1 MDFNPFLLLGLD
13 AEIEMNR
20 EPSKELLHLSPVKKL
35 ILAYPWAII
44 HLWSF
49 KKYPADLELI

>member
-20 EPSKELLHLSPVKKL
+20 EPSKELVHLSPVKKL

-44 HLWSF
+44 HL
-49 KKYPADLELI
+49 